1 MFVFKIGLKDS
12 RVESKTDE
20 RKVLNNSEAVLSNI
34 YSKSK
39 VSLKLFVSNFHG
51 GVLRGSSFP
60 VHLANM
66 LSDVCLNCQHCYGSQ
81 ELLGYSNNEFQQDET
96 ENILRNRKVE
106 LADDHASGV
115 GGDEDEGEQK
125 IAANVASLLQFHF
138 S

>member
-20 RKVLNNSEAVLSNI
+20 RKVLNTSEAVLSNI

-39 VSLKLFVSNFHG
+39 VSLKLFISNFHG

-66 LSDVCLNCQHCYGSQ
+66 MSDVCLNCQHCYGSQ
-81 ELLGYSNNEFQQDET
+81 ELLGYSDNEFQQDET